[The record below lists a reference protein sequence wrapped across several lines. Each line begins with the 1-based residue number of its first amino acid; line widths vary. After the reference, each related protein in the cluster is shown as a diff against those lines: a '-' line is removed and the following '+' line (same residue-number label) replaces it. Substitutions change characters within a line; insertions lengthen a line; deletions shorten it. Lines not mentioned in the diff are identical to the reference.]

1 MSVFSAKG
9 TVSSFGK
16 EWVGLLGA
24 FFWFFSLMCSYDER
38 LMGGTAPLT
47 VFMIVLAVSLFGF
60 AVLAD
65 RREGIFRRLIF
76 PIGFAGAAL
85 TASLGFVS
93 GVFAQ
98 VSFCVIPA
106 LMAPVLCR
114 RLYGVLVTVKP
125 GRAARGYI
133 SAVSATIVLH
143 LIWVLLPVPDGVRF
157 GICAAMAL
165 LGLWRAGSVPAV
177 GVNGDGKV
185 KNYVPAPAAQWPAG
199 GDHRSA
205 MAAGALPKGLFRR
218 IAAAVLFLLLLSA
231 FNLFCS
237 FVHTAVV
244 RGTYLEGDLFAAA
257 AYVLMPLSFLFFA
270 WMSDRGMG
278 RRGFLIGLGLVFA
291 GCCVAVLPADSIWKA
306 PLLLLGEFG
315 GTITEFTFL
324 TAALMFF
331 PTARRKYLAA
341 VTGLI
346 LHTLLAS
353 LPSWLADL
361 FMPAS
366 FLDPELTR
374 GFVVF
379 GAASAFVLVL
389 LFFWLSEYGRVPM
402 AASAPADRGE
412 TRGPDGPEVPGEQ
425 RMVPA
430 ADCVS
435 LFARKYDLTD
445 RQAEILAAL
454 LEGGT
459 SKEIARR
466 LFVTEATVKFHVHNI
481 LAKTGFRN
489 RAELAAALVAVSL
502 EEDYPSDG

>member
-1 MSVFSAKG
+1 MSIFSAKG
-9 TVSSFGK
+9 TISSFGK
-16 EWVGLLGA
+16 EWLGLLGA
-24 FFWFFSLMCSYDER
+24 FFWFFSLMYSFDER
-38 LMGGTAPLT
+38 LMGGTATLA
-47 VFMIVLAVSLFGF
+47 VFLIVLALSLFGF

-65 RREGIFRRLIF
+65 RREGIFRRMIF
-76 PIGFAGAAL
+76 PAGFAGAAL
-85 TASLGFVS
+85 TVSLGFVP

-98 VSFCVIPA
+98 VAFCVIPA

-114 RLYGVLVTVKP
+114 RLYGVFVTVKP

-143 LIWVLLPVPDGVRF
+143 LVWVLLPVPDGVRF

-165 LGLWRAGSVPAV
+165 LGLWRAGSVPAA
-177 GVNGDGKV
+177 GANGDENEKI
-185 KNYVPAPAAQWPAG
+185 NVPAPAAQWPAG
-199 GDHRSA
+199 GVQRSA
-205 MAAGALPKGLFRR
+205 IGEGALPKGLLRR

-257 AYVLMPLSFLFFA
+257 AYVLMPFSFLFFA

-291 GCCVAVLPADSIWKA
+291 GCCAAVLPADSIWKA

-324 TAALMFF
+324 TAALTIFG
-331 PTARRKYLAA
+331 TAKRRYLAA
-341 VTGLI
+341 ATGLI

-366 FLDPELTR
+366 FLDPELSR

-379 GAASAFVLVL
+379 GAASAFLLVL
-389 LFFWLSEYGRVPM
+389 LFFWLSEYGRVALLDGVPVRRDADVTRSEEPM
-402 AASAPADRGE
+402 PQA
-412 TRGPDGPEVPGEQ
+412 
-425 RMVPA
+425 MVPA

-489 RAELAAALVAVSL
+489 RAELAAALAKCGP
-502 EEDYPSDG
+502 EED

>member
-1 MSVFSAKG
+1 MSIFSAIG
-9 TVSSFGK
+9 TISSFGK

-38 LMGGTAPLT
+38 LMGGTAPLA
-47 VFMIVLAVSLFGF
+47 VFLIVLAISLFGF

-65 RREGIFRRLIF
+65 RSEGIFKQLIF
-76 PIGFAGAAL
+76 PAGLAGAAL
-85 TASLGFVS
+85 TALLGFLP
-93 GVFAQ
+93 GVFAI
-98 VSFCVIPA
+98 VAFCVIPA

-114 RLYGVLVTVKP
+114 RLFGVFAAVKP

-143 LIWVLLPVPDGVRF
+143 LVWVLLPVPDGVRF

-165 LGLWRAGSVPAV
+165 LGLWRSGSVPAA
-177 GVNGDGKV
+177 GANGGKGM
-185 KNYVPAPAAQWPAG
+185 NFVPAPVAEGPG
-199 GDHRSA
+199 RGDHLGA
-205 MAAGALPKGLFRR
+205 FAAGTQPKGLVRR

-237 FVHTAVV
+237 FVHSAVV

-257 AYVLMPLSFLFFA
+257 AYVLMPFSFLFFA
-270 WMSDRGMG
+270 WMSDRGMS

-291 GCCVAVLPADSIWKA
+291 GCCAAVLPADSIWKA

-324 TAALMFF
+324 TAALTIFG
-331 PTARRKYLAA
+331 TAKRRYLAA
-341 VTGLI
+341 ATGLI

-366 FLDPELTR
+366 FLDPELSR

-389 LFFWLSEYGRVPM
+389 LFFWLSEYGRVALMDGVPVRRDADVTRAEEPM
-402 AASAPADRGE
+402 PQA
-412 TRGPDGPEVPGEQ
+412 
-425 RMVPA
+425 MVPA

-435 LFARKYDLTD
+435 LFAQRYDLTD

-489 RAELAAALVAVSL
+489 RAELAAALTEVSS
-502 EEDYPSDG
+502 EED